1 MPLTVSTLQKTLQT
15 LTTSTYFG
23 LSTAM
28 PQAGTYNEPLAAYGY
43 ARKSMQDAGGVTITT
58 AESSATVTNKEK
70 FYFNEAEGGD
80 WGVITHLFIS
90 DSAARGAGNLLYY
103 GALSSATTISENC
116 MPKFAKNA
124 ISITLTSSDL
134 T

>member
-15 LTTSTYFG
+15 LTTNTFFG
-23 LSTAM
+23 LSTAQ
-28 PQAGTYNEPLAAYGY
+28 PAAGAYNEPLAAYGY
-43 ARKSMQDAGGVTITT
+43 ARKSITDAGGVTITT
-58 AESSATVTNKEK
+58 AASSATVVNKEK

-80 WGVITHLFIS
+80 WGVITHLFIA
-90 DSAARGAGNLLYY
+90 DSGTRGAGNLLYY
-103 GALSSATTISENC
+103 GQLSSATTISENC